1 MIDETLNNLS
11 FTETLDEESFD
22 ELIKR
27 TLEMDFNNEGPN
39 TSTIITGMLLR
50 TALTA
55 SCLMSNYQPYR
66 EIINQEDIDSTC
78 ISITECHIVHDYDI
92 ISSNKDISTVIS
104 YRDFYKITHENNI
117 VYRNILALKYKN
129 DSFNVSIISHSNDMK
144 TFEKSY
150 DKNNIAIYFVPTTIK
165 RLAGKASNNGKDI
178 LKIYSEKLCDY
189 GYRFNGNRVEGTTHK
204 VTENDMEH
212 IIKSLRLIN
221 NALHK

>member
-66 EIINQEDIDSTC
+66 EIINQEDIDSTH
-78 ISITECHIVHDYDI
+78 ISIMKGHIVHNHDI
-92 ISSNKDISTVIS
+92 ISSNNYISTVIS

-129 DSFNVSIISHSNDMK
+129 DSFNVSIIPHSNDMK